1 MKKVVLVNV
10 SPRKGGNSDVIAARL
25 AEKAKDAEI
34 RTVVFRE
41 TPVSPCLACNVC
53 KGKET
58 PFCVQKDVM
67 GELIPELDEC
77 DALVLVSPI
86 YFGRLSGPAM
96 LFIDRLYSFFAPD
109 RENASNATKTGKK
122 LALVSPCGAGP
133 ADVYTKY
140 LEETAATFGV
150 AGFTDPKVLVCGGV
164 NARGEVGEHAE
175 DMEKINE
182 IAAWI

>member
-1 MKKVVLVNV
+1 
-10 SPRKGGNSDVIAARL
+10 
-25 AEKAKDAEI
+25 
-34 RTVVFRE
+34 
-41 TPVSPCLACNVC
+41 
-53 KGKET
+53 
-58 PFCVQKDVM
+58 
-67 GELIPELDEC
+67 
-77 DALVLVSPI
+77 
-86 YFGRLSGPAM
+86 M

-150 AGFTDPKVLVCGGV
+150 AGFTDSKVLVCGGV
-164 NARGEVGEHAE
+164 NAPGEVGEHAE
-175 DMEKINE
+175 DMEKIDE